1 MTQTETKKKNKVT
14 VETINIKGKEYVPVF
29 ENVKRFNAEYPNG
42 RLLFEKTID
51 DGTRIQ
57 FICKAYKNFD
67 IDTYVK
73 CAEAGVEYKADAE
86 GYAEEVL
93 GGKGVNQTSHIE
105 NCQTSSAGRALRFI
119 FPSVEASDYELAVA
133 GSNALNKKTATFA
146 GEVKDNTH
154 ANHNPV
160 SVSSND
166 TKTSDSAS
174 ISSPNLA
181 IVELQRLQKSMSN
194 DDLLEVIQKAWQ
206 SLLLP
211 YVITDLKQ
219 AKFRIEQL
227 ALADQKE
234 LANVLQL
241 KN

>member
-1 MTQTETKKKNKVT
+1 MTQTQTKKKNKVT

-67 IDTYVK
+67 IDTYIK

-86 GYAEEVL
+86 GFAEEVL

-146 GEVKDNTH
+146 GDVQDNTH

-160 SVSSND
+160 SVSSD

-174 ISSPNLA
+174 ASSPNLA

-194 DDLLEVIQKAWQ
+194 DDLLTTIQKAWQ
-206 SLLLP
+206 ELLLP
-211 YVITDLKQ
+211 FVITDLKQ

-234 LANVLQL
+234 LANVLKS